1 MCGVCVCVGGWGR
14 ILTQSSKPRSVPTN
28 SLSDFM
34 TMCIREPMHLSTSSA
49 GGRIEGGNVVGVG

>member
-1 MCGVCVCVGGWGR
+1 MGVGVGVR
-14 ILTQSSKPRSVPTN
+14 ILTQSSKPRSVPTS

-49 GGRIEGGNVVGVG
+49 GGNMVGGRVEEQLT